1 MQPSKAQAI
10 SQKISQLQNQ
20 LDQELARE
28 SEAERKLRS
37 RQAIILGTW
46 LMKNKPERA
55 LEIANQAL
63 RRPQDRAAFGL
74 SPWKDESSTQPFV
87 GTVDIPLPLEAPPR
101 SGK

>member
-1 MQPSKAQAI
+1 MQPSKSQAI
-10 SQKISQLQNQ
+10 SQKIAQLQNQ

-37 RQAIILGTW
+37 RQAIILGSW
-46 LMKNKPERA
+46 LMANKPERA

-74 SPWKDESSTQPFV
+74 APWEGKSSTPPSV
-87 GTVDIPLPLEAPPR
+87 GPVDIPLPPEAAPP
-101 SGK
+101 SET